1 MLTAPTSTP
10 VSDLSKDGLTSA
22 LSSHLPG
29 WLDPTTLPG
38 MLGLGAITVAIGLI
52 LSWLL
57 RQSLRELLTHD
68 RSERI
73 DQITIEFLTRLGVL
87 IMWIVLVGL
96 YAHLVPPLNKVG
108 TALLAGAS
116 LVSVIVGFAAQTTLS
131 NLVSG
136 ISLVLYK
143 PFRRGDRLQVIAPTP
158 DQCETGTVED
168 ISLGFTVLKTDDGR
182 QIIVA
187 NATMAQQTMI
197 KLLPA
202 AAKAPSPATA
212 KSPDAPAS

>member
-1 MLTAPTSTP
+1 MISAQSSSAHADPATDPVTAT
-10 VSDLSKDGLTSA
+10 VV
-22 LSSHLPG
+22 SHLPHV
-29 WLDPTTLPG
+29 LDPTKLPG
-38 MLGLGAITVAIGLI
+38 MLSLGIATIIVGLI
-52 LSWLL
+52 LSWIVH
-57 RQSLRELLTHD
+57 RSLKALLTHD

-73 DQITIEFLTRLGVL
+73 DQITVEFVSRLCIL
-87 IMWIVLVGL
+87 AMWIALITL

-143 PFRRGDRLQVIAPTP
+143 PFRRGDRLQVMAPTA

-168 ISLGFTVLKTDDGR
+168 ISLGFTVLRTDDGR

-202 AAKAPSPATA
+202 AGTPGSPTD
-212 KSPDAPAS
+212 KSG